1 MDDLDWDSPDF
12 EVTALTVGA
21 LALKE
26 AEKAKFQDEDEEEEE
41 EEGKGVLGK
50 PRPPRDPSKAGKTH
64 ANKGAVPADQPLD
77 DPVAEKAR
85 QQRLQEEA
93 DFQNALEAL
102 GDDEFK
108 KLQKFIP
115 RTEKDFDEFVQLL
128 LSRFFSPYKESK
140 QYKHMMKQLLRGALD
155 SAASSDVKEME
166 TCLVGV
172 RMKRQQDEKRK
183 EQESKEKKG
192 KKFVNVGANRASAGL
207 EDYIYDDGG
216 LDDDYDFM

>member
-12 EVTALTVGA
+12 EVTELTVGA
-21 LALKE
+21 LAIKE
-26 AEKAKFQDEDEEEEE
+26 AEKAKFQDEDEEDEDEEE
-41 EEGKGVLGK
+41 KTVLGK
-50 PRPPRDPSKAGKTH
+50 PRPPRDPSKASKAQAKKCT
-64 ANKGAVPADQPLD
+64 VPVDQPLD

-93 DFQNALEAL
+93 DFQNTLEAL
-102 GDDEFK
+102 GDEEFK

-128 LSRFFSPYKESK
+128 LSRFFSPHKESK
-140 QYKHMMKQLLRGALD
+140 QYRHMLKQLMRGALD
-155 SAASSDVKEME
+155 SAASSDVKELE

-172 RMKRQQDEKRK
+172 RMKRQQEEKRK

-192 KKFVNVGANRASAGL
+192 KKFVNVGSNRASAGL